1 MATIYPS
8 HPLCITLKERIL
20 HLHMFGSEFHINER
34 IQLDMLNYI
43 CSIKHKSFELK
54 TDKFY
59 AHSISE
65 IDHHVGCVQKST
77 IDD

>member
-1 MATIYPS
+1 MTSIYPS
-8 HPLCITLKERIL
+8 HPVRITLKERIL
-20 HLHMFGSEFHINER
+20 DLHMFGIEFHMNER
-34 IQLDMLNYI
+34 IHLGLLNYI
-43 CSIKHKSFELK
+43 CNIKHKCFELK

-65 IDHHVGCVQKST
+65 IDHHVGCVQKSK